1 MTTTDI
7 FLDETQLI
15 RFTGRKAKSRQIEWL
30 RSEGVTF
37 RVNAT
42 GHPVVTRTAVEGRR
56 HEVQTDNTGWTPNV
70 LQLQRA
76 A

>member
-1 MTTTDI
+1 MSATL
-7 FLDETQLI
+7 FLDDTQLV

-30 RSEGVTF
+30 RSEGITF

-42 GHPVVTRTAVEGRR
+42 GHPVVTLTAVEGRKP
-56 HEVQTDNTGWTPNV
+56 EPELETGWTPQV
-70 LQLQRA
+70 LQFQKA